1 MRIAVVFGT
10 RSFLRLFGNI
20 GAVRTFGT
28 IRAFGI
34 DHKTGIDFL
43 QRSFF
48 LFRKALLLLFLAH
61 TLAELAFAVSQA
73 HAPISV
79 NADIKMQGTV
89 LKIFFIT
96 AVCGKQR

>member
-28 IRAFGI
+28 FWI

-61 TLAELAFAVSQA
+61 TLAELAFAVSDIA
-73 HAPISV
+73 YSV
-79 NADIKMQGTV
+79 FAG
-89 LKIFFIT
+89 
-96 AVCGKQR
+96 ARAYQRERGY

>member
-28 IRAFGI
+28 IRTFGI
-34 DHKTGIDFL
+34 DHKTWIDFL
-43 QRSFF
+43 QRSFL

-61 TLAELAFAVSQA
+61 TLAELAFAVSDIA
-73 HAPISV
+73 YSV
-79 NADIKMQGTV
+79 FAG
-89 LKIFFIT
+89 
-96 AVCGKQR
+96 ARAYQRERGY

>member
-61 TLAELAFAVSQA
+61 TLAELAFAVSDIA
-73 HAPISV
+73 YSV
-79 NADIKMQGTV
+79 FAG
-89 LKIFFIT
+89 
-96 AVCGKQR
+96 ARAY

>member
-28 IRAFGI
+28 IRTFGI
-34 DHKTGIDFL
+34 DHKIGIDFL
-43 QRSFF
+43 QRSFL

-61 TLAELAFAVSQA
+61 TLAELAFAVSDIA
-73 HAPISV
+73 YSV
-79 NADIKMQGTV
+79 FAG
-89 LKIFFIT
+89 
-96 AVCGKQR
+96 ARAYQRERGY

>member
-10 RSFLRLFGNI
+10 LSFLRLFGNI

-28 IRAFGI
+28 FRI
-34 DHKTGIDFL
+34 DHKIGIDFL

-61 TLAELAFAVSQA
+61 TLAELAFAVSDIA
-73 HAPISV
+73 YSV
-79 NADIKMQGTV
+79 FAG
-89 LKIFFIT
+89 
-96 AVCGKQR
+96 ARAYQRERGY

>member
-28 IRAFGI
+28 IRTFGI

-43 QRSFF
+43 QRSFL
-48 LFRKALLLLFLAH
+48 LFRQALLLLLFLAH
-61 TLAELAFAVSQA
+61 ALAELAFAVSDIA
-73 HAPISV
+73 YSV
-79 NADIKMQGTV
+79 FAG
-89 LKIFFIT
+89 
-96 AVCGKQR
+96 ARAYQRERGY

>member
-10 RSFLRLFGNI
+10 RSFLRLFWNI

-28 IRAFGI
+28 FRI
-34 DHKTGIDFL
+34 DHKIGIDFL

-61 TLAELAFAVSQA
+61 TLAELAFAVSDIA
-73 HAPISV
+73 YSV
-79 NADIKMQGTV
+79 FAG
-89 LKIFFIT
+89 
-96 AVCGKQR
+96 ARAYQRERGY